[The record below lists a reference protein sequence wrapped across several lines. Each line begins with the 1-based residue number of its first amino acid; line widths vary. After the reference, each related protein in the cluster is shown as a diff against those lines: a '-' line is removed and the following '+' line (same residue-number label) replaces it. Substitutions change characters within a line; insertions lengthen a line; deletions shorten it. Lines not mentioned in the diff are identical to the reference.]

1 MRGVARAFS
10 EGVRRVLSAP
20 VLLAGV
26 AAASLLSPFHP
37 RTASARILIAYALVW
52 SFLAGGVIDR
62 YARDRPTRGYGFFG
76 ACGRHLGAML
86 RLTAIEAP
94 LLYLILVRVADWRAA
109 AVLGAALGLVITYA
123 RVRVAVE
130 DRRSAIGAVAAA
142 LRFVGRNPA
151 GAFVYVIW
159 VAAAVPL
166 ARSARGAAPIIVLPV
181 LASTTVFFQSR
192 LAHARYT
199 AGPTLEW
206 PESPAAEAIVNHR

>member
-1 MRGVARAFS
+1 MRGVAHAFTD
-10 EGVRRVLSAP
+10 GIRRVLSAP
-20 VLLAGV
+20 AVLAGV
-26 AAASLLSPFHP
+26 AAASLLSPLHP
-37 RTASARILIAYALVW
+37 RTASARTLVEFALVW
-52 SFLAGGVIDR
+52 SFLAGGLIDR
-62 YARDRPTRGYGFFG
+62 YARARPTRGYGFFG

-109 AVLGAALGLVITYA
+109 AVLGAALALVITYA

-142 LRFVGRNPA
+142 LRFLARNPA
-151 GAFVYVIW
+151 GAIVYLIW
-159 VAAAVPL
+159 MAAAVPL
-166 ARSARGAAPIIVLPV
+166 ALSTRAAAPIIVLPV

-199 AGPTLEW
+199 AAPALEW